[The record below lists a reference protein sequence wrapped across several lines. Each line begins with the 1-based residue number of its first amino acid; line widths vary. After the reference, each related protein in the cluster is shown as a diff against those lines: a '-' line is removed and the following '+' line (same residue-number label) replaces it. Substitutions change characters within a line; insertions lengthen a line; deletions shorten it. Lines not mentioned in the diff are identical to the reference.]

1 MKRYLYPVLLLC
13 AGLMMC
19 RDAATLAIGTATEQA
34 FRPGGEQQHLLL
46 QARTS
51 ELSR

>member
-19 RDAATLAIGTATEQA
+19 RDAATLALGPGAQQA
-34 FRPGGEQQHLLL
+34 FRPGGEQQRLL
-46 QARTS
+46 QASNS
-51 ELSR
+51 EYSR

>member
-13 AGLMMC
+13 AGAMMC
-19 RDAATLAIGTATEQA
+19 RDAATLALGNVTEQA
-34 FRPGGEQQHLLL
+34 FRPGGEQQRLL
-46 QARTS
+46 QARNS

>member
-19 RDAATLAIGTATEQA
+19 RDAATLALGNGPEQA
-34 FRPGGEQQHLLL
+34 FRPGGEQQHLL
-46 QARTS
+46 QARNT
-51 ELSR
+51 ELPR